1 MIFLKN
7 SYKVVAKMLGG
18 NGKVKV
24 LQIYEKYYLPENLQ
38 MHMLRVAAC
47 SWLIIDHWNG
57 PQIDKNAII
66 RVLLLHDMGNMLK
79 IPEDFWK
86 NENFLKLRQKYFVKY
101 GTNEHELNMEIG
113 KVEGLTEKELT
124 ILDGKRSRKNE
135 ETLKSASFERK
146 ICAYCDQRVAPNGV
160 VGIVERLEDAKRRY
174 KDRPLSV
181 WSDEEKANRLIVCSL
196 EIEKQIMQF
205 CELQPEEIRDESIAE
220 YVEILKEYEIK

>member
-86 NENFLKLRQKYFVKY
+86 NENF
-101 GTNEHELNMEIG
+101 
-113 KVEGLTEKELT
+113 
-124 ILDGKRSRKNE
+124 
-135 ETLKSASFERK
+135 
-146 ICAYCDQRVAPNGV
+146 
-160 VGIVERLEDAKRRY
+160 
-174 KDRPLSV
+174 
-181 WSDEEKANRLIVCSL
+181 
-196 EIEKQIMQF
+196 
-205 CELQPEEIRDESIAE
+205 
-220 YVEILKEYEIK
+220 